1 MTNSKKAQKASK
13 SSKATTSTS
22 QQVASTPAMSS
33 MMSHL
38 DSLGVSTPR
47 LAAQAGIFTGS
58 AIEEPKPF
66 TKQDGTSGLSC
77 IFHSACGNYK
87 HTLLASM
94 NDQGRYTLLD
104 GIAIDNQ
111 LESLSHL
118 FDGRDI
124 KFAVT
129 ENGKTVSN
137 TAYNAYGLKPSNDS
151 SNRSR
156 LLSRL
161 TSRR

>member
-1 MTNSKKAQKASK
+1 MTKARKASQ
-13 SSKATTSTS
+13 SSKAASEKRS
-22 QQVASTPAMSS
+22 QGAKTPAMST
-33 MMSHL
+33 MLAHL

-58 AIEEPKPF
+58 ATEEPKPF

-77 IFHSACGNYK
+77 IFHSSCGNYK

-111 LESLSHL
+111 LESLAHL

-129 ENGKTVSN
+129 ENGKTVST
-137 TAYNAYGLKPSNDS
+137 TAFNAYGLSQSNDS

-161 TSRR
+161 TRRR

>member
-1 MTNSKKAQKASK
+1 MPKARKASQ
-13 SSKATTSTS
+13 SSKAAIEKRS
-22 QQVASTPAMSS
+22 QGAKTPAMSS
-33 MMSHL
+33 MLAHL

-104 GIAIDNQ
+104 GIAVDNQ
-111 LESLSHL
+111 LESLAHL

-129 ENGKTVSN
+129 ENGKTVSS
-137 TAYNAYGLKPSNDS
+137 TAFSAYGLSQSNDS